1 VEPTPLLD
9 MAIHAYI
16 QKGSI
21 IVENTGYGTAWQN
34 TDGRL
39 FVMFYGSN
47 KAYEITAD
55 EAVDGRLVSVDCT
68 IEQTLGS
75 WGPTQDFRRY
85 LEKRTEEREGVRAYF
100 STFGGSRKDHPWQK
114 HQPMGPL

>member
-1 VEPTPLLD
+1 MEPTPLLD

-39 FVMFYGSN
+39 FVMFSGCN
-47 KAYEITAD
+47 EAYEITAD
-55 EAVDGRLVSVDCT
+55 EAVDGRLISVDCT

-75 WGPTQDFRRY
+75 WGPTQEFRRY
-85 LEKRTEEREGVRAYF
+85 LENRTEERKGVTAYF
-100 STFGGSRKDHPWQK
+100 SMFGGEDHPWKK